1 VTLSSESWQ
10 LTAPDWLGDLA
21 RLRAQARAELAAAG
35 RTGVPDRLA
44 GNDSTSSVSV
54 EVDVRGR
61 VRGIEVSRLWR
72 GRLQPGRVG
81 AALFEAYQAAITVAY
96 EARVI
101 RSVLDDD
108 EPTGPAPD
116 SGASVPADAR
126 RRDDAEVDPAAGLEE
141 YQRLFAD
148 LSAQLA
154 AYRRGEGVAPDTE
167 TTVSSPDRLFTMRR
181 RGSAVTG
188 ITGDA
193 SRIEE
198 ADMEQLR
205 GEAFD
210 LFRVAG
216 LTTVSERMAQD
227 EGVGDG

>member
-10 LTAPDWLGDLA
+10 LLAPDWAGDLA

-35 RTGVPDRLA
+35 RATVPDRLA
-44 GNDSTSSVSV
+44 GSDSTSSVSV

-61 VRGIEVSRLWR
+61 VHGIEVSRLWR
-72 GRLQPGRVG
+72 GRLRPDRVG
-81 AALFEAYQAAITVAY
+81 AALFEAYRAAITVAY

-101 RSVLDDD
+101 RSVMDDD
-108 EPTGPAPD
+108 ELTGPAPE
-116 SGASVPADAR
+116 SRASVPANAR
-126 RRDDAEVDPAAGLEE
+126 RRDDAEVDPAAELEE
-141 YQRLFAD
+141 YWRLFAD
-148 LSAQLA
+148 LSARLPA
-154 AYRRGEGVAPDTE
+154 HRRGEDAAPDTD

-188 ITGDA
+188 ITADVA
-193 SRIEE
+193 RIEE
-198 ADMEQLR
+198 VDTDQLR

-216 LTTVSERMAQD
+216 LTTGSERMARD